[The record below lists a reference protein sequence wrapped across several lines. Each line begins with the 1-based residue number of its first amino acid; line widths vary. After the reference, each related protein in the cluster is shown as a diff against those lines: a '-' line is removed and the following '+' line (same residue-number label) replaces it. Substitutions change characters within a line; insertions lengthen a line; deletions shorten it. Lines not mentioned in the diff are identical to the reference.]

1 LCNGFVRSKAPGET
15 KYDRP
20 ALPTALNTQGV
31 AVIAE
36 AISAMC
42 AHQSLASP
50 RPGLLLTDLNSNERG
65 DTHEGSVLMLGSSSQ
80 RFGVVR
86 SYPRKSQIIR
96 EDDSADHV
104 YEVVSGTVC
113 TCKML
118 REGRRQIAG
127 FYFAEDVFG
136 LESVKKHSVAVEAIT
151 NAQVRIFK
159 KRALTA
165 LASSNLE
172 VADRLLAL
180 TTRELAR
187 KQDHLLLLLSTNAE
201 ERIISFLIEMVQRA
215 SPREDDLIH
224 LPMARRDIAD
234 YLGLTIETV
243 SRVLWDFERRG
254 AIEISGRH
262 SIVLRNQ
269 STNGRGERPTEL
281 FEGVNGR
288 RPKTEEEL
296 QEWLVSS
303 EGKAATLFSLTSLS
317 RWGER
322 ARC

>member
-1 LCNGFVRSKAPGET
+1 
-15 KYDRP
+15 
-20 ALPTALNTQGV
+20 
-31 AVIAE
+31 
-36 AISAMC
+36 
-42 AHQSLASP
+42 
-50 RPGLLLTDLNSNERG
+50 
-65 DTHEGSVLMLGSSSQ
+65 MLGSS
-80 RFGVVR
+80 RRIGVVR

-96 EDDSADHV
+96 EDDPADYV

-113 TCKML
+113 TCKVL

-127 FYFAEDVFG
+127 FYFSGDIIG
-136 LESVKKHSVAVEAIT
+136 LESAKKHSVTVEAIT
-151 NAQVRIFK
+151 NVQVRIFK
-159 KRALTA
+159 KRALTT

-187 KQDHLLLLLSTNAE
+187 KQDHLLLLLSTTAE
-201 ERIISFLIEMVQRA
+201 ERIINFLIEMVQRA

-234 YLGLTIETV
+234 YLGPTIETV

-254 AIEISGRH
+254 AIEISGYH

-269 STNGRGERPTEL
+269 FADGRGERLAEF

-288 RPKTEEEL
+288 RPNTEREL
-296 QEWLVSS
+296 QEFASP
-303 EGKAATLFSLTSLS
+303 EGKAATLFEL
-317 RWGER
+317 
-322 ARC
+322 